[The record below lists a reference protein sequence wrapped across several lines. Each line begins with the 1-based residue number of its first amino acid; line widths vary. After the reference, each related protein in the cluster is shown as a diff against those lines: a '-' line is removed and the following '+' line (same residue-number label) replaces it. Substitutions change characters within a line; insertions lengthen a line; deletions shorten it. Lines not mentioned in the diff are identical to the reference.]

1 MIPSLVLFSFI
12 LHWHI
17 SSLSKQFSSRGKE
30 NNLKTNFINTTTPSN
45 TTVRQIKQNYFQGMK
60 RKGIKKPIMPW
71 SVIYHAKPC
80 KKKPRRC
87 NLCLTEKYHILTITI
102 TLITKGLSSFQN
114 VIMKTSFTLLKW
126 QFVALVTHQTQ
137 TLPKIS
143 AFKLCESLVLFENRK
158 LWLETWS
165 RKIVSFG

>member
-102 TLITKGLSSFQN
+102 TLINKRSELISKCHYENKFYLVKVTICSPGNTSNTNFTKN
-114 VIMKTSFTLLKW
+114 KCI
-126 QFVALVTHQTQ
+126 
-137 TLPKIS
+137 
-143 AFKLCESLVLFENRK
+143 
-158 LWLETWS
+158 
-165 RKIVSFG
+165 